1 MKEKLQKFFWGRYGS
16 DELNRDIVYV
26 EFVLIAISIFS
37 DSRIW
42 ILLFDILVFY
52 SFYRMLS
59 KDIYKRYE
67 ENRKYQ
73 FFKKK
78 TKHKIQAASKNLKD
92 KEHKYFVC
100 EKCTQIIR
108 IPRGKGEIVVS
119 CPNCREKF
127 EKRT

>member
-1 MKEKLQKFFWGRYGS
+1 MKEKIQKFFWGRYGS
-16 DELNRDIVYV
+16 DELNRDIVYL
-26 EFVLIAISIFS
+26 EFFLIAVSIFS

-59 KDIYKRYE
+59 KNISKRYE
-67 ENRKYQ
+67 ENMKYQ

-78 TKHKIQAASKNLKD
+78 IKHIWKAESKSIKD
-92 KEHKYFVC
+92 KDYKYFVC
-100 EKCTQIIR
+100 PKCTQIVR
-108 IPRGKGEIVVS
+108 IPRGKGNIEVC
-119 CPNCREKF
+119 CPNCKEKF